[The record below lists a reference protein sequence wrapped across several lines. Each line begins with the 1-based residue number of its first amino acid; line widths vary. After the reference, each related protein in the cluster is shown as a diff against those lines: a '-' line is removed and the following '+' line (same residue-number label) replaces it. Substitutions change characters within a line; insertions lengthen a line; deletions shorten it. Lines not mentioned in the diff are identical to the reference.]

1 MREIKV
7 QKVTDEGR
15 KPTLPVFKEM
25 ESVFDRIRARAFDL
39 SLRRGFGDGHALDD
53 WLAAEREICWAT
65 GELVEQE
72 KAVTLSVA
80 LPGFEAADISVTATP
95 HQLVVHAKSRIESQ
109 KEQEAKKGQR
119 ICWSEF
125 RSNDVY
131 RQVEL
136 PKDIDPQSVAASLHN
151 GLLKIVA
158 TKADK
163 PTRLVSIT
171 SAAARRLPA

>member
-80 LPGFEAADISVTATP
+80 LPGFEAADISVTATSTSAGRTREVQDREP
-95 HQLVVHAKSRIESQ
+95 ERARSQ
-109 KEQEAKKGQR
+109 KGPEDLLVGVPQQR
-119 ICWSEF
+119 C
-125 RSNDVY
+125 
-131 RQVEL
+131 L
-136 PKDIDPQSVAASLHN
+136 PT
-151 GLLKIVA
+151 G
-158 TKADK
+158 
-163 PTRLVSIT
+163 
-171 SAAARRLPA
+171 